1 MGVDADAFRKRGR
14 DFVMICHDDVH
25 PQIHEF
31 GDLFPIGDAA
41 VNRDDQVDCR
51 LFRDGLHQAEIQA
64 VTVFPLGD
72 DGQRFDA
79 EFPERAIQNC
89 GGGNPVRIVIAVDQ
103 RALALPAGA
112 FQPLH
117 ARLHAREQEGIVKAV
132 PAGIQE
138 RVSLIRAVQTA
149 REKDLRR
156 FRGESVCQ
164 ARFLLQFSAPA
175 RRERDDSAVFP

>member
-103 RALALPAGA
+103 RALALPAG
-112 FQPLH
+112 
-117 ARLHAREQEGIVKAV
+117 RV
-132 PAGIQE
+132 PAAPRTPSCPRAGRDRE
-138 RVSLIRAVQTA
+138 SGACRDSGTRKPYPRCPDRARKGSPPFPGRVRL
-149 REKDLRR
+149 
-156 FRGESVCQ
+156 Q